1 MMQGSSSS
9 ECSYDSEEDRVQE
22 RLRSMAQRRQVEA
35 QAAFESDVLR
45 KWRERRRHTQGRGH
59 HVFTGAGA
67 DSIRENSTTVA
78 ANVDTL
84 IDDHRR
90 QWRDFE
96 DVQTALRGSVAS
108 HELLYDDVPWIP
120 DGVSSRDYLV
130 HVARAE
136 HGGRRQE
143 GVRRDVPDLA
153 PGQVS
158 KQVHGLLQGRRG
170 MEAGGGA
177 RERDVRRL
185 QGRLLSQ
192 RQCHPSLKADFSSF
206 RP

>member
-1 MMQGSSSS
+1 MQGSSSS

-136 HGGRRQE
+136 HGGSVKKAFAAMCLTWHPDKFQNRYMGFFRDDAEWRRVVARVNE
-143 GVRRDVPDLA
+143 TF
-153 PGQVS
+153 
-158 KQVHGLLQGRRG
+158 
-170 MEAGGGA
+170 AGFKDA
-177 RERDVRRL
+177 
-185 QGRLLSQ
+185 
-192 RQCHPSLKADFSSF
+192 C
-206 RP
+206 

>member
-1 MMQGSSSS
+1 MQGSSSS

-136 HGGRRQE
+136 HGGS
-143 GVRRDVPDLA
+143 VKKAFAAMCLTWHPDKFQNRYKGFFKDDAEWKRVVARVNETFAAL
-153 PGQVS
+153 
-158 KQVHGLLQGRRG
+158 KD
-170 MEAGGGA
+170 GGGGG
-177 RERDVRRL
+177 D
-185 QGRLLSQ
+185 
-192 RQCHPSLKADFSSF
+192 
-206 RP
+206 